1 MNLSRAIQ
9 IQSRN
14 QKAENRNAF
23 LLSAFP
29 ISTLVLC
36 LLCPPNFMASEPSG
50 EITAPLAGTAPVVTG
65 TTDAATNSEIQ
76 ISPEPLGKPVVSGEA
91 GKEITK
97 ADTEKLLKNR
107 LEQARNLRRTRL
119 APQAEPILVE
129 LLQDGNPDS
138 IRQPALLELALCAQ
152 DQNDLPRALQ
162 IYSQFL
168 SRWPNDPHMPEILLR
183 QGQFFR
189 QMGLNSMAL
198 AKFYSVM
205 TAALALK
212 NDQLDYYKRLVV
224 QAQTEIAE
232 THYQMGKYADAAEYF
247 ARLLKQGSPLLNRLQ
262 AQYRLLHALS
272 EIGHHDEAVSQAQ
285 DFLTRYP
292 DAADL
297 AEVRFALAH
306 SLKELGRNGESLQ
319 QVLSLLQEQKSQTAG
334 RPEVWAYW
342 QQRAGNEIANQ
353 LYREGDYT
361 RALDVYL
368 SLAQIDPAPTWQ
380 IPVNYQIGMTY
391 ERLQQPQLASLTY
404 SNIVSRELETGT
416 NASPGLKSV
425 FDMARWRI
433 NFINWQSHAENSTRE
448 FAQPPRESVVATDP
462 KS

>member
-1 MNLSRAIQ
+1 MNFSRAIK
-9 IQSRN
+9 IKSRN

-36 LLCPPNFMASEPSG
+36 LLCPPDFMASELSG
-50 EITAPLAGTAPVVTG
+50 EITGPLAGNAPVATG
-65 TTDAATNSEIQ
+65 TTDAATNSEIK
-76 ISPEPLGKPVVSGEA
+76 ISPEPLGKPVLSGAA
-91 GKEITK
+91 GKTTSK
-97 ADTEKLLKNR
+97 ADTEKLRKNR
-107 LEQARNLRRTRL
+107 LELARNLRHTRL
-119 APQAEPILVE
+119 ASEAEPVLVE
-129 LLQDGNPDS
+129 LLERGNPDS

-152 DQNDLPRALQ
+152 DQNDLPRAQQ

-189 QMGLNSMAL
+189 QMSLNSMAL

-212 NDQLDYYKRLVV
+212 NDRLDYYKQLVV

-232 THYQMGKYADAAEYF
+232 THFQMGKYADAAEYF
-247 ARLLKQGSPLLNRLQ
+247 ARLLKQDSPLLNRLQ

-272 EIGHHDEAVSQAQ
+272 EIGRHDEAASRAQ
-285 DFLTRYP
+285 DFLTRFP
-292 DAADL
+292 DAVER

-306 SLKELGRNGESLQ
+306 SLKELGRNSESLQ
-319 QVLSLLQEQKSQTAG
+319 QVLSLLQEQKSETAG
-334 RPEVWAYW
+334 HPEVWAYW

-368 SLAQIDPAPTWQ
+368 SLAQLDRAH
-380 IPVNYQIGMTY
+380 
-391 ERLQQPQLASLTY
+391 LAD
-404 SNIVSRELETGT
+404 SRELSDRHDLRTLAAAATRLANLQQHRQPRTRNRHER
-416 NASPGLKSV
+416 L
-425 FDMARWRI
+425 ARTQ
-433 NFINWQSHAENSTRE
+433 NGF
-448 FAQPPRESVVATDP
+448 
-462 KS
+462 